1 MSRFH
6 WSDTGEPVLGE
17 PAAAEVS
24 VDLLAEML
32 GKLPPESNAMSVG
45 EMDGFVTGLVV
56 YPEIIPPSEWLPHVW
71 GPDTEFGSAGQA
83 EAMEWALIDHYS
95 GIACSLA
102 QEPEHY
108 GPVLEVDDHSEEVF
122 WKPWIFG
129 FARAMRLRPGAWER
143 IEGSDELDVIESVQV
158 IQRLYEGS
166 TGTSKLTEE
175 GLELLDSLAPMLIGG
190 MVRDLNARK
199 RSRGVSAVER
209 LVPVASGAAGAK
221 TVPDAPCGCGSG
233 HPYHRCCGVH

>member
-1 MSRFH
+1 MTRFH

-17 PAAAEVS
+17 PDAADES
-24 VDLLAEML
+24 VERLGGMLKELA
-32 GKLPPESNAMSVG
+32 PEGNAMSAV
-45 EMDGFVTGLVV
+45 EMDGFVAGLVV
-56 YPEIIPPSEWLPHVW
+56 YPVIVPHSEWLSHVW
-71 GPDTEFGSAGQA
+71 GPETAFGHAGQA
-83 EAMEWALIDHYS
+83 EAMEWALIDHYN

-129 FARAMRLRPGAWER
+129 FARAMRLRRGAWER

-166 TGTSKLTEE
+166 SGNSKLTEDD
-175 GLELLDSLAPMLIGG
+175 LELLDSLAPMLIGG
-190 MVRDLNARK
+190 MVRALNARK
-199 RSRGVSAVER
+199 TFRGLSAAER
-209 LVPVASGAAGAK
+209 LESSEPGTAGGAL
-221 TVPDAPCGCGSG
+221 
-233 HPYHRCCGVH
+233 H